1 MIELKLEKNYNEVS
15 MLFGKHINEYYIKYG
30 LLLIIGIIALLLVDY
45 FQLKIPEIVGDIVDG
60 LQYGTLT
67 KETLKSF
74 VLSLGMVAIIMFFG
88 RFLWRICLFG
98 TGIRVESDMR
108 NKLFKNMQ
116 NLSQRFFSENKT
128 GSLMS
133 IYTND
138 LTMIRQS
145 FGSGTM
151 MLVDAVCLGAMAL
164 YKMFKLNVLLSIFS
178 LVALLLVAFISSILG
193 RKITIATENNFKAY
207 GSLSDFVQ
215 EDFSGIGVIKAFVL
229 EKLQV
234 KLFSKYNTEN
244 MDSTLVMTKLNVKLN
259 IIITIILSITNIG
272 IVIYGGYLIYLYKN
286 GTITNQFSVGDLIKF
301 SAYFG
306 TLVWPIEAVSRLI
319 DMRSKGKASLNRVT
333 KIIDEDK
340 EINDLLVDSKY
351 QNITSL
357 SGKIEY
363 KNLSFSYPNT
373 NNNVLHNVN
382 LSINKGEFVGI
393 IGATGS
399 GKTTLVDLLLRIYN
413 INENELFI
421 DGIDIMHLPLKAVR
435 NSIAYVP
442 QDNFLFGDKIA
453 NNIAFSEKQGEENI
467 DIEKV
472 YFTSTVSGVKKDIDD
487 FKDKFDTILGERG
500 ITVSGGQK
508 QRISI
513 ARALYKDANILI
525 LDDSL
530 SAVDTETEKEIITNL
545 RKYRKN
551 KTTII
556 IAHRITTLQNLDKI
570 IVVNNGTITGVGT
583 HEELLKSNSEY
594 AHEAYLQ
601 ELEKEVNDNE

>member
-1 MIELKLEKNYNEVS
+1 
-15 MLFGKHINEYYIKYG
+15 MLFGKHINEYYLKYG
-30 LLLIIGIIALLLVDY
+30 LVLIIGIIALLLVDY

-67 KETLKSF
+67 KNQLKEF
-74 VLSLGMVAIIMFFG
+74 VLSLGIVAVIMFFG

-164 YKMFKLNVLLSIFS
+164 YKMFKLNILLSIFS
-178 LVALLLVAFISSILG
+178 LFSLLLVAFISSLLG
-193 RKITIATENNFKAY
+193 RKITKATENNFKAY
-207 GSLSDFVQ
+207 GALSDFVQ

-286 GTITNQFSVGDLIKF
+286 GTITAQFSVGDLIKF

-340 EINDLLVDSKY
+340 EINDMLVDSKY

-363 KNLSFSYPNT
+363 KNLSFCYPNT
-373 NNNVLHNVN
+373 NVKVLQNVDLQ
-382 LSINKGEFVGI
+382 INKGEFVGI

-421 DGIDIMHLPLKAVR
+421 DGIDIMHLPIKAVR

-442 QDNFLFGDKIA
+442 QDNFLFGDKIS
-453 NNIAFSEKQGEENI
+453 NNIAFSEEQGYENI
-467 DIEKV
+467 DLEKV
-472 YFTSTVSGVKKDIDD
+472 YSSASISGVKKDIDD

-530 SAVDTETEKEIITNL
+530 SAVDTETEREIITNL
-545 RKYRKN
+545 RKERKN

-570 IVVNNGTITGVGT
+570 VVVNNGTITGVGT
-583 HEELLKSNSEY
+583 HEELLQSNSEY